1 MARPRRRQVDHWTL
15 LMARPRRRRV
25 DHWTLLTARP
35 RRRQV
40 DEAVDVAGQVGVAP
54 GPAAC
59 VAGGVAHVRA
69 PARLRLQLSVD
80 MGRLRERA
88 SHAARGTVGLG
99 EGAARLLGTAPHAEA
114 AAAAAVS
121 VGADDRLLQYLEAA
135 PRTRS
140 SAIAEGPRVI
150 IIIIIIKGIYIAQ
163 VRKGHK
169 CAMSAEMQY
178 GYVTVYISIAISHIT
193 NCQDS

>member
-1 MARPRRRQVDHWTL
+1 MDPWTTLGGLVLVCSRWRRRRRVDRWTL
-15 LMARPRRRRV
+15 LTARPRRRRV

-54 GPAAC
+54 GPAAS

-99 EGAARLLGTAPHAEA
+99 EGAARLLGTAPHAQA

-140 SAIAEGPRVI
+140 SAIAEGPRDAPCQL
-150 IIIIIIKGIYIAQ
+150 KSCQ
-163 VRKGHK
+163 LPRN
-169 CAMSAEMQY
+169 SAETTCTTSPQPS
-178 GYVTVYISIAISHIT
+178 IS
-193 NCQDS
+193 CR

>member
-1 MARPRRRQVDHWTL
+1 MARL
-15 LMARPRRRRV
+15 RRRRV
-25 DHWTLLTARP
+25 DHWTLPTARP

-54 GPAAC
+54 GPAAS
-59 VAGGVAHVRA
+59 VAGGGAHVRA

-88 SHAARGTVGLG
+88 SHAAHGTVGLG
-99 EGAARLLGTAPHAEA
+99 EGAARLLGTAPHAQA

-140 SAIAEGPRVI
+140 SAIAEGPRVII